1 MLIAFCSSRRENPAN
16 LKSQPENLADRR
28 WGIRI
33 EVDLPVR
40 LELSRGRQV
49 SGRMRNA
56 SVSGAL
62 IECPLELPVFTPL
75 RVEILATP
83 NRVPAPIT
91 LAARVVRAEHPHF
104 GVEWR
109 DFEPK
114 SLLPLLQPG

>member
-1 MLIAFCSSRRENPAN
+1 MPLAFRSARRENPAT
-16 LKSQPENLADRR
+16 LSSRLESGSERR
-28 WGIRI
+28 WGARV

-40 LELSRGRQV
+40 LELSRGRNV
-49 SGRMRNA
+49 AGRMRNA

-75 RVEILATP
+75 HVEILATP
-83 NRVPAPIT
+83 NRVPTPIM

-114 SLLPLLQPG
+114 SLITLLQPD

>member
-1 MLIAFCSSRRENPAN
+1 MPLAFRNARRENSVTVS
-16 LKSQPENLADRR
+16 SQLENRSDRR
-28 WGIRI
+28 WGARV

-40 LELSRGRQV
+40 LELSRGRNV
-49 SGRMRNA
+49 VGRMRNA

-75 RVEILATP
+75 RVEILAIA
-83 NRVPAPIT
+83 NRVPTPIT

-114 SLLPLLQPG
+114 SLIPLLQPD

>member
-1 MLIAFCSSRRENPAN
+1 MLIAFRSSRRENRGT
-16 LKSQPENLADRR
+16 LSSQLESRSDRR
-28 WGIRI
+28 WGARI

-40 LELSRGRQV
+40 LELSRGRNV
-49 SGRMRNA
+49 AGRMRNA

-62 IECPLELPVFTPL
+62 IECPLELPVFTPV
-75 RVEILATP
+75 RVEILAAP
-83 NRVPAPIT
+83 NRLPTPIT

-114 SLLPLLQPG
+114 SLISLLQPG

>member
-1 MLIAFCSSRRENPAN
+1 MPIAFRRAWRENPAT
-16 LKSQPENLADRR
+16 LSSQLENRSERR
-28 WGIRI
+28 WGARV

-40 LELSRGRQV
+40 LELSRGRNV
-49 SGRMRNA
+49 AGRMRNA

-83 NRVPAPIT
+83 NRVPEPIL

-114 SLLPLLQPG
+114 SLIPLLQPD

>member
-1 MLIAFCSSRRENPAN
+1 MPLAFRSSRRENPAT
-16 LKSQPENLADRR
+16 LSSQLENRSDRR
-28 WGIRI
+28 WGARV

-40 LELSRGRQV
+40 LELSRGRNV
-49 SGRMRNA
+49 AGRMRNA

-75 RVEILATP
+75 RVEILVAT
-83 NRVPAPIT
+83 NRVPEPIM
-91 LAARVVRAEHPHF
+91 LAARVVRAEHPRF

-114 SLLPLLQPG
+114 SLISLLQPA

>member
-1 MLIAFCSSRRENPAN
+1 MPLAFRSSRRENPAT
-16 LKSQPENLADRR
+16 LSSQLENRSDRR
-28 WGIRI
+28 WGARVA
-33 EVDLPVR
+33 VDLPVR
-40 LELSRGRQV
+40 LKLSRGRNV
-49 SGRMRNA
+49 AGRMRNA

-75 RVEILATP
+75 RVEILAAP
-83 NRVPAPIT
+83 SRVPAPIM

-114 SLLPLLQPG
+114 SLISLLQPD

>member
-1 MLIAFCSSRRENPAN
+1 MPIAFRRAWRENSAT
-16 LKSQPENLADRR
+16 LSSQLENCSERR
-28 WGIRI
+28 WGARV

-40 LELSRGRQV
+40 LELSRGRNV
-49 SGRMRNA
+49 AGRMRNA

-83 NRVPAPIT
+83 NRVPEAILLT
-91 LAARVVRAEHPHF
+91 ARVVRAEHPHF

-114 SLLPLLQPG
+114 SLISLLQPD

>member
-1 MLIAFCSSRRENPAN
+1 MPLAFRSSRRENPAT
-16 LKSQPENLADRR
+16 LSSQLENRSDRR
-28 WGIRI
+28 WGARV

-40 LELSRGRQV
+40 LELSRGRNV
-49 SGRMRNA
+49 AGRMRTA

-75 RVEILATP
+75 RVEILAAP
-83 NRVPAPIT
+83 SRVPAPIM

-114 SLLPLLQPG
+114 SLISLLQPD